1 MADPIIIEGVL
12 DRFEEK
18 LAVIKTKTGSEIFWP
33 IKDLPDDIAAGS
45 TLYLTLT
52 INKDDKE
59 ERVVLAKSM
68 LNEILNV
75 PKKTNSD

>member
-33 IKDLPDDIAAGS
+33 IKDLPDDIATGS